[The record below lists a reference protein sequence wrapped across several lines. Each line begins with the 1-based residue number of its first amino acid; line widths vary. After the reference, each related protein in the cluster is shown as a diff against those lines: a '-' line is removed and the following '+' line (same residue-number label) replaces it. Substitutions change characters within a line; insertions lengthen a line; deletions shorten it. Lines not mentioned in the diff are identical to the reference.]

1 MCLAS
6 KQKKTLSLSTP
17 IIYLM
22 MVGLGILAGMSDITL
37 FKTLGLVIA
46 DVFIRVFK
54 CMSLPIIALSIIVTL
69 SSYCS
74 QGMMKTVWRR
84 TLCYTLGTTFIAA
97 TVSFILYQLIAPEP
111 MMGAVHAELTTPVQ
125 QLNYFEHL
133 GSLIPTNIFSPFLES
148 KVISVLLLGIVFGI
162 AIRFIPD
169 EDAKHTITQFFKG
182 AHGLFMVL
190 TRWVIAVIPIGLFGF
205 ITTTVIQFREG
216 AELKGLGQY
225 LAVVVLAN
233 VVQGLIILPL
243 WLKWR
248 GIAPFTMM
256 KRMMPAL
263 SLAFFSKSSIGTLP
277 VTMNTA
283 ESQLNIR
290 PEISRF
296 VLPLCTSLNMN
307 GCAAFIF
314 TTVVYLLQN
323 HGVPMSFA
331 SMALWVVVATIAA
344 IGNAGVPMGCFF
356 LSMSLLASMS
366 VPITLMGLI
375 LPFYSIIDMIE
386 TALNVWSDACVVKV
400 VDESVTQ
407 PTSPNESQVVDHS
420 LA

>member
-1 MCLAS
+1 MCLPS
-6 KQKKTLSLSTP
+6 KQKRTLSLSTP
-17 IIYLM
+17 IIYFL
-22 MVGLGILAGMSDITL
+22 MVGLGIFAGMSDITL
-37 FKTLGLVIA
+37 FKSLGLVIS

-74 QGMMKTVWRR
+74 KGMMKVVWRR
-84 TLCYTLGTTFIAA
+84 TLRYTLGTTFIAA
-97 TVSFILYQLIAPEP
+97 TVSFFLYLLISPASMTTSLPS
-111 MMGAVHAELTTPVQ
+111 ELSKPIQ

-133 GSLIPTNIFSPFLES
+133 SSLIPTNIFSPFLES
-148 KVISVLLLGIVFGI
+148 KVLSVLILGIVFGI
-162 AIRFIPD
+162 AVRFIPD
-169 EDAKHTITQFFKG
+169 EDAKQTITQFFKG

-216 AELKGLGQY
+216 ADLKGLGQY
-225 LAVVVLAN
+225 LLVVVLAN
-233 VVQGLIILPL
+233 VIQGLVILPL
-243 WLKWR
+243 WLKWK
-248 GIAPFTMM
+248 GIAPFAMM

-277 VTMNTA
+277 VTMSTA
-283 ESQLNIR
+283 ESKLGIR

-323 HGVPMSFA
+323 HGVHMSLA
-331 SMALWVVVATIAA
+331 TMAMWVMIATISA

-375 LPFYSIIDMIE
+375 LPFYSVIDMIE

-400 VDESVTQ
+400 VDESVKD
-407 PTSPNESQVVDHS
+407 PISIEVGDSME
-420 LA
+420 A

>member
-1 MCLAS
+1 MCATD
-6 KQKKTLSLSTP
+6 KQKKTLSLGTP
-17 IIYLM
+17 LIYLV
-22 MVGLGILAGMSDITL
+22 MVGCGLLAGMSDIGL
-37 FKTLGLVIA
+37 LKSLGLVIA
-46 DVFIRVFK
+46 DVFIRIFK

-74 QGMMKTVWRR
+74 KGMMKTVWRR
-84 TLCYTLGTTFIAA
+84 TLYYTLGTTFLAA
-97 TVSFILYQLIAPEP
+97 ALSFVLYLLIAPAS
-111 MMGAVHAELTTPVQ
+111 MTSTVQSSLSVPVQ
-125 QLNYFEHL
+125 ELNYLSHL
-133 GSLIPTNIFSPFLES
+133 SSLIPTNIFAPFLES
-148 KVISVLLLGIVFGI
+148 KVISVLLLGIVFGV

-169 EDAKHTITQFFKG
+169 EDAKQTITNFFKG

-216 AELKGLGQY
+216 ADLKGLGQY
-225 LAVVVLAN
+225 LLVVVLAN
-233 VVQGLIILPL
+233 LLQGLVLLPM
-243 WLKWR
+243 WLKWK
-248 GIAPFTMM
+248 GVAPFSMM
-256 KRMMPAL
+256 KKMMPAL

-277 VTMNTA
+277 VTMSTA
-283 ESQLNIR
+283 ETQLKVR

-323 HGVPMSFA
+323 HGVHLSVT
-331 SMALWVVVATIAA
+331 SMALWVVIATIAA

-386 TALNVWSDACVVKV
+386 TSLNVWSDACVVKV
-400 VDESVTQ
+400 VDKSIVDPIPEAIPESIT
-407 PTSPNESQVVDHS
+407 
-420 LA
+420 A

>member
-1 MCLAS
+1 MCTPS
-6 KQKKTLSLSTP
+6 KQKKSLSLSTP
-17 IIYLM
+17 LIYLL
-22 MVGLGILAGMSDITL
+22 MVGLGLLAGMSDIGL
-37 FKTLGLVIA
+37 LKSLGLVIA
-46 DVFIRVFK
+46 DVFIRIFK

-74 QGMMKTVWRR
+74 KGMLKTVWRR
-84 TLCYTLGTTFIAA
+84 TLYYTLGTTFIAA
-97 TVSFILYQLIAPEP
+97 ALSFVLYLVISPASMTSSVHTNLVTP
-111 MMGAVHAELTTPVQ
+111 MQ
-125 QLNYFEHL
+125 DLNYFEHL
-133 GSLIPTNIFSPFLES
+133 SSLIPTNIFSPFLES
-148 KVISVLLLGIVFGI
+148 KVISVLLLGIVFGV

-169 EDAKHTITQFFKG
+169 EEAKHTITNFFKG

-216 AELKGLGQY
+216 ADLKGLGQY
-225 LAVVVLAN
+225 LLVVVLAN
-233 VVQGLIILPL
+233 LLQGLVLLPL
-243 WLKWR
+243 WLKWK

-256 KRMMPAL
+256 KKMMPAL

-277 VTMNTA
+277 VTMSTA
-283 ESQLNIR
+283 ESQLNVR

-323 HGVPMSFA
+323 HGVHMSV
-331 SMALWVVVATIAA
+331 STMAMWVVIATIAA

-375 LPFYSIIDMIE
+375 LPFYSLIDMIE

-400 VDESVTQ
+400 VDESIVE
-407 PTSPNESQVVDHS
+407 PIEEGVSDSVVGV
-420 LA
+420 